1 MRHESHVTADGAI
14 PVRSPGGRL
23 GHPPG
28 GARDAGAGIDV
39 ANKEAEEQMVGK
51 WKPIADYVEP
61 SWDNVGDISPLLF
74 WRRRN
79 GAAFGYIRDGELFDA
94 KWVYICDSNKAT
106 HFSEVSAPDE
116 KVVELDAFTM
126 RDGERQG

>member
-1 MRHESHVTADGAI
+1 
-14 PVRSPGGRL
+14 
-23 GHPPG
+23 
-28 GARDAGAGIDV
+28 
-39 ANKEAEEQMVGK
+39 MVGK

-61 SWDNVGDISPLLF
+61 SWDKVADISPLLF

-106 HFSEVSAPDE
+106 HFSEISAPVE
-116 KVVELDAFTM
+116 KVVELDALRCATASAKG
-126 RDGERQG
+126 R